1 MDDGQRADRRVNCF
15 ECRHFFITHEPA
27 WPYGCKA
34 MGFKSRELPC
44 AAVLRNSGEPCLCIE
59 PGNGPRQGKKARR

>member
-1 MDDGQRADRRVNCF
+1 MNGRRRQERKVSCF

-34 MGFKSRELPC
+34 MGFKSREMPSD
-44 AAVLRNSGEPCLCIE
+44 AVLRNSGEPCLCRE
-59 PGNGPRQGKKARR
+59 PRPSGPPRERG